1 MASATRTRAATLTA
15 GIAGASGYAG
25 HELVRLL
32 AGHPILR
39 STDLGADAGRL
50 SECDVALL
58 ALPHGASG
66 PLALELEQVGTP
78 VVDLSRDLRGD
89 WPYGLPELH
98 RDGLAGAA
106 AVANPGCYATA
117 AVLALAPLVVA
128 GAVEPYL
135 VVDGKSGVSGAGKS
149 PAQSNVFCQ
158 AAEGIAAYAPV
169 GHPHQ
174 QEIEREL
181 TAIGARPVTVTFTPH
196 LAPFVRGL
204 LVTAYA
210 RLALPLTQAGVDEL
224 YASAYAHEPFVQVIE
239 RPRTQALRGSNLCH
253 VAVWVDEA
261 RAAVVACAA
270 IDNLVKGAAGQA
282 IQNANL
288 MLGLPEPAGLP
299 ATEVWP

>member
-1 MASATRTRAATLTA
+1 MVSNLRSRRATLTA

-25 HELVRLL
+25 HELMRLL
-32 AGHPILR
+32 DGHPALR
-39 STDLGADAGRL
+39 AVEHPAEAGSL
-50 SECDVALL
+50 AGCDIALL
-58 ALPHGASG
+58 ALPHDASG
-66 PLALELEQVGTP
+66 PVARELEQAGTP

-98 RDGLAGAA
+98 RDDLAGAT

-117 AVLALAPLVVA
+117 AALALAPLAVA
-128 GAVEPYL
+128 GAIEPHV

-149 PAQSNVFCQ
+149 PSRSNVFCQ

-174 QEIEREL
+174 EEIEREL
-181 TAIGARPVTVTFTPH
+181 SEVGGAPLTVTFTPH
-196 LAPFVRGL
+196 LAPFIRGL

-224 YASAYAHEPFVQVIE
+224 YRAAYAGEPFVNLVAQ
-239 RPRTQALRGSNLCH
+239 PRTQAVRGSNLCQ
-253 VAVWVDEA
+253 VAAWVDE
-261 RAAVVACAA
+261 RRGAVVVCAA

-288 MLGLPEPAGLP
+288 MLGLPETQGLP
-299 ATEVWP
+299 ASEVWP

>member
-1 MASATRTRAATLTA
+1 MASATRSRAATLTA

-32 AGHPILR
+32 AGHPTFRGADI
-39 STDLGADAGRL
+39 GADADRL
-50 SECDVALL
+50 AECDVALF

-66 PLALELEQVGTP
+66 PLALELEQAGTP

-98 RDGLAGAA
+98 RDELAAA
-106 AVANPGCYATA
+106 TAVANPGCYATA
-117 AVLALAPLVVA
+117 AVLSLAPLLAA
-128 GAVEPYL
+128 GAVEPHL

-149 PAQSNVFCQ
+149 PTQSNVFCQ
-158 AAEGIAAYAPV
+158 AAEGIAAYTPV

-174 QEIEREL
+174 DEIEREL
-181 TAIGARPVTVTFTPH
+181 TAIAERPVSVTFTPH

-210 RLALPLTQAGVDEL
+210 RLALPLTQAGVDDL
-224 YASAYAHEPFVQVIE
+224 YASAYAHEPFVQIVSQ
-239 RPRTQALRGSNLCH
+239 PRTQALRGSNLCH
-253 VAVWVDEA
+253 VAAWVDES
-261 RAAVVACAA
+261 RGAVVACAA

-288 MLGLPEPAGLP
+288 MLGLPEQTGLP
-299 ATEVWP
+299 ANEVWP